1 MTDLPPY
8 HPQYIPAI
16 VEQVMPPATSVAGQ
30 QEQWAEQQ
38 RNVVE
43 QQRQRRQAELDAQMA
58 ERASRTSQGA

>member
-30 QEQWAEQQ
+30 QPS
-38 RNVVE
+38 V
-43 QQRQRRQAELDAQMA
+43 
-58 ERASRTSQGA
+58 